1 MAEQIDV
8 RRQIE
13 EVFNIADTL
22 RGTYSADKYRDVII
36 PMVII
41 RRLECALA
49 DTKDKVVE
57 THEMNPS
64 IPDLVLRR
72 KSGYAF
78 YNTSRYTLKSLLASN
93 NLKKDFKTYLEGFS
107 SNIRE
112 ILSDL
117 DFDKQIDKMAK
128 GSILTGVVRRFSEL
142 PLDPAKVNNV
152 AMGYMFEEVIRRF
165 SENTEAGDHYT
176 PREVVRLLVK
186 LGLAEGCDD
195 LYEPG
200 KVIKVGDVACG
211 TGGMLSVAMEEL
223 NELCPNADVYLYGQ
237 EIVPDTHAVCLADML
252 IKGQNAENIR
262 QADTMKEDC
271 FEGEFMRFEFVNPP
285 FGRPWGGEKAA
296 DGVEKAVKAEHKKV
310 NGRFPA
316 GLPASSDMQ
325 MLFMQ
330 HIAHKLDPK
339 VGRACVISNG
349 SPLFA
354 GGTSSGESQI
364 RRWLLEN
371 DLIEAIIALPGDLFY
386 NTNIAIYVWVISKN
400 KRPERRGKV
409 QLIDARNQWVPM
421 RRSLGNKRKFI
432 TDKQIQ
438 HIVDTYAAFEE
449 TERCKI
455 FPAEEFLYHEWT
467 VYQPLQRNYM
477 ITNERID
484 RMVAGKFSVNMHDM
498 EKLEELRAVD
508 EGDRDDKQA
517 KKLAELEYAEPI
529 FEQMVEMLRAH
540 ASDDMWQDEAAFKK
554 HLKGILTDLPPYRVK
569 QTSNQTKDL
578 YDKLAAHL
586 SEMDKTAP
594 LRYDRSGS
602 MVVDSTT
609 KDAEIVKLSEDVADY
624 MEREVLPYVPD
635 AIWRDEEDSKTVKT
649 GAEIPFT
656 RFFYQFNPPEP
667 SNDLLERFLS
677 LEKELSYQIDGWMK
691 HE

>member
-1 MAEQIDV
+1 MVEHVDV
-8 RRQIE
+8 QKQVDA
-13 EVFNIADTL
+13 VFNIAHTL
-22 RGTYSADKYRDVII
+22 RSAYSADKYRDVII
-36 PMVII
+36 PMIVI
-41 RRLECALA
+41 RRLECALEA
-49 DTKDKVVE
+49 TKDDVVDAYE
-57 THEMNPS
+57 ANPD
-64 IPDLVLRR
+64 IPELVLRK

-78 YNTSRYTLKSLLASN
+78 YNTSRYTLKRLLADPGQIQKN
-93 NLKKDFKTYLEGFS
+93 FKTYLEGFS
-107 SNIRE
+107 SNIRQ
-112 ILSDL
+112 IMYDL
-117 DFDKQIDKMAK
+117 DFNKQIDKMAK

-142 PLDPAKVNNV
+142 PLDPATVNNV
-152 AMGYMFEEVIRRF
+152 AMGYMFEEIIRRF

-186 LGLAEGCDD
+186 IGLAEGCED
-195 LYEPG
+195 LSEPG

-223 NELCPNADVYLYGQ
+223 NELCPNADIYLYGQ
-237 EIVPDTHAVCLADML
+237 EIVPDTHAICLADML

-271 FEGEFMRFEFVNPP
+271 FPGEFMRFEFVNPP

-296 DGVEKAVKAEHKKV
+296 EGVEKTVKEEHKKAD
-310 NGRFPA
+310 GRFPA
-316 GLPASSDMQ
+316 GLPGSGDMQ

-330 HIAHKLDPK
+330 HIVYKLDPK

-386 NTNIAIYVWVISKN
+386 NTNIAIYIWVISRN
-400 KRPERRGKV
+400 KRIERRNKV
-409 QLIDARNQWVPM
+409 QLIDARDQWEPM

-432 TDKQIQ
+432 SGEQIE
-438 HIVDTYAAFEE
+438 HIVELYQAFQEGPS
-449 TERCKI
+449 CKI
-455 FPAEEFLYHEWT
+455 LPKEEFLYHEWT

-484 RMVAGKFSVNMHDM
+484 RMVSEKFSVNMHDPA
-498 EKLEELRAVD
+498 KLEELRAID
-508 EGDRDDKQA
+508 EGDRNAKQA
-517 KKLAELEYAEPI
+517 KKLAELEYAEPV
-529 FEQMVEMLRAH
+529 FEQMVNMLREH
-540 ASDDMWQDEAAFKK
+540 TSNKVWQDEGEFKK
-554 HLKGILTDLPPYRVK
+554 VLKGILSDLPPYRIK
-569 QTSNQTKDL
+569 QTTAQTNDL
-578 YDKLAAHL
+578 YSKVSAAL

-594 LRYDRSGS
+594 IRRNRKGEIE
-602 MVVDSTT
+602 VETTT
-609 KDAEIVKLSEDVADY
+609 KDTELIKLSENVEDY

-635 AIWRDEEDSKTVKT
+635 AVWRDEETDKAVKT

-656 RFFYQFNPPEP
+656 RFFYHYQVPER
-667 SNDLLERFLS
+667 SDVCIAHFFELEDDLKQLLGGLR
-677 LEKELSYQIDGWMK
+677 
-691 HE
+691 